1 MKRGEKSFSFS
12 FFHGVFFWLQT
23 FFQIDHT
30 ATNPQLLLS
39 LPPSLHLE
47 RREVYNNIFVALLST
62 RRVYNKGDLGHTS
75 WGNNIRYVSKAPPPN
90 NTTHKKDLLT
100 FNYPTGGQQMVL
112 REGYSNDALGVLF
125 LWL

>member
-1 MKRGEKSFSFS
+1 LDEKRGEKFFVFFFST
-12 FFHGVFFWLQT
+12 GFFWLQT

-75 WGNNIRYVSKAPPPN
+75 WGNNIRYVSKAPTN

>member
-1 MKRGEKSFSFS
+1 MFPK
-12 FFHGVFFWLQT
+12 
-23 FFQIDHT
+23 
-30 ATNPQLLLS
+30 
-39 LPPSLHLE
+39 
-47 RREVYNNIFVALLST
+47 
-62 RRVYNKGDLGHTS
+62 
-75 WGNNIRYVSKAPPPN
+75 PPN